1 MITKKSYTPTAGT
14 HIITDSSLVNIKM
27 LMVAREGNT
36 YDIIRSNN
44 DIQLDYREVRYSA
57 ANGELVFN
65 VNIPFNPNEIINIVY
80 DTIP

>member
-14 HIITDSSLVNIKM
+14 YIITDSSLVNIKM
-27 LMVAREGNT
+27 LMVAREGNA

-57 ANGELVFN
+57 ANGQLVFD
-65 VNIPFNPNEIINIVY
+65 VNSPFNPNEIINIVY

>member
-1 MITKKSYTPTAGT
+1 
-14 HIITDSSLVNIKM
+14 
-27 LMVAREGNT
+27 MVAREGNT

-57 ANGELVFN
+57 ANGELVFD